1 MPEFNYIIII
11 IIHCSLFLAKTG
23 TILFVFPL
31 GHESDRVFV
40 VLPSSHSGWMDGVET
55 DPMKNV
61 RMHSRASIKAALY
74 NIYTRR
80 QKRARDAEGRMEAVY
95 SALHIVSLLWAF
107 GFIDRSIDRSSATAL
122 HSFIGI
128 ILWYDH
134 YPCSDKML
142 PSIQPR
148 LSRAPSRSEGAYKRL
163 LGLLRHSWPL
173 PVRSLLCSYIRT
185 HIIL

>member
-1 MPEFNYIIII
+1 
-11 IIHCSLFLAKTG
+11 
-23 TILFVFPL
+23 
-31 GHESDRVFV
+31 
-40 VLPSSHSGWMDGVET
+40 
-55 DPMKNV
+55 MKNV
-61 RMHSRASIKAALY
+61 RMHSRASIKAAPY

-80 QKRARDAEGRMEAVY
+80 QKRARDAEGRMDAVY

-148 LSRAPSRSEGAYKRL
+148 LSRAPPSIGGGLQAFVGAVAAFLAIARPIPFMFLHSYTHNL
-163 LGLLRHSWPL
+163 MTFLINFLVVVILVDGVSLDQLRHA
-173 PVRSLLCSYIRT
+173 VEYLLLLLLLLIYSHCT
-185 HIIL
+185 